1 MAPHRA
7 ICARTPPC
15 ARNRIRIRWRN
26 SHHGPRIERGEI
38 RRLGVR
44 MTWNLAKR
52 SRRVDLALALIIWAA
67 MLAIVLS
74 VPGLKD

>member
-1 MAPHRA
+1 
-7 ICARTPPC
+7 
-15 ARNRIRIRWRN
+15 
-26 SHHGPRIERGEI
+26 
-38 RRLGVR
+38 